1 MRTLVS
7 LWGVSF
13 FSCLTALV
21 ANFLIIGVEGA
32 NFFNNSTKRG
42 KERGRGGR
50 EEGGEEEG
58 EAEILLMEKKKNV
71 FIM

>member
-1 MRTLVS
+1 M
-7 LWGVSF
+7 
-13 FSCLTALV
+13 

-58 EAEILLMEKKKNV
+58 EAEILLMYYV
-71 FIM
+71 GGMLIDILACGGPCAAARTYTRT